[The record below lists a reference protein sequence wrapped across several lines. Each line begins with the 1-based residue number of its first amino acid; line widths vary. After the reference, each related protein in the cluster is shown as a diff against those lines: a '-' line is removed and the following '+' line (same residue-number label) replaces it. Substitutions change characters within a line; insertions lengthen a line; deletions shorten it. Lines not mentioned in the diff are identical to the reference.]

1 MSDDQN
7 LKNTVKK
14 DVSAATGLAN
24 NVSSAADKAI
34 SQTKTALESSAA
46 SAQGS
51 IDQGI
56 IGLQN
61 KVDEIKG
68 KISDIKEK
76 GVAGLVT
83 DGIESVKGMATDA
96 ITGAITSALT
106 SKFGA
111 KVNITYTEPDSNG
124 NVFIDDVSLVP
135 DGNDTLSSIIAIITG
150 LAGGASLDNAIGGL
164 QSAVIDATVGGITKY
179 AKSLEGK
186 VASAASVDALVN
198 TASNSIDGA
207 IANVVSSTGTT
218 ITNTARTI
226 TYPIDGVGGTASVTV
241 PDRNVNGQGKTDDQL
256 YQSLL
261 TDLEKPKADI
271 ATIFDGKEMKYD
283 SDAMEGIAA
292 NITGIDG
299 ADALTAVEQ
308 KDDSQLLIHKAS
320 EEYATYT
327 QKRISDSKRGI
338 VQGLATD
345 LRSDAEKRIRDI
357 APLISKVDLDEVLYL
372 CQGTSAELSEAIDIV
387 KKYAKKT
394 LYDDVK
400 ALLETID
407 TTISTITKQTN
418 PQTVFSAPYM
428 VNRNAKNWK
437 YSDPDLSF
445 TYINSTEELEAEFR
459 TVNREITE
467 MVIHWTETHTNRN
480 IGSEE
485 IHKFHLRQG
494 LNGIGYHYVIR
505 RDGSLQRGRP
515 LDLKGQHSP
524 VNNHDNFSV
533 GIIFVGGINVP
544 TETPNPENFVSA
556 TSLTRS
562 QFNTFDHIC
571 RAFYLS
577 NPGGQIVGHNDIDEE
592 EFDPGFDVIEYCE
605 ARFNKVSVFEN
616 PLNEKPYSKKE
627 LLSK

>member
-1 MSDDQN
+1 MSEDQN
-7 LKNTVKK
+7 LKDTVKK
-14 DVSAATGLAN
+14 DVSAASGLAN

-34 SQTKTALESSAA
+34 SQTKTALESTAA
-46 SAQGS
+46 SVQGS
-51 IDQGI
+51 IDQGVVS
-56 IGLQN
+56 LQN

-68 KISDIKEK
+68 KISDIQEK
-76 GVAGLVT
+76 GVGGLVT

-111 KVNITYTEPDSNG
+111 KVNISYTDPDSYG

-150 LAGGASLDNAIGGL
+150 LAGGASLDDAIGGL
-164 QSAVIDATVGGITKY
+164 QSAVIDATVGGITEY
-179 AKSLEGK
+179 AKSLDGK
-186 VASAASVDALVN
+186 VASAASVGALVD

-207 IANVVSSTGTT
+207 ISDVVSSTGSS
-218 ITNTARTI
+218 ITNTAREFTF
-226 TYPIDGVGGTASVTV
+226 PGGVGAVTV
-241 PDRNVNGQGKTDDQL
+241 PDRDVNGQGKTDDEL

-271 ATIFDGKEMKYD
+271 ATIFDGKEMRYD
-283 SDAMEGIAA
+283 SDAMKGIAE

-299 ADALTAVEQ
+299 ADALTAVEE
-308 KDDSQLLIHKAS
+308 KDESQLLIHKAS

-394 LYDDVK
+394 SYDDIK
-400 ALLETID
+400 TLLETID

-467 MVIHWTETHTNRN
+467 IVVHWTETHTNRN

-485 IHKFHLRQG
+485 IHKFHLGQG

-533 GIIFVGGINVP
+533 GVIFVGGINVP

-556 TSLTRS
+556 LSLTRS

>member
-7 LKNTVKK
+7 LKDTVKK
-14 DVSAATGLAN
+14 DVSAASGLAN

-34 SQTKTALESSAA
+34 SQTKTALESTAA
-46 SAQGS
+46 SVQGS
-51 IDQGI
+51 IDQGVVS
-56 IGLQN
+56 LQN

-68 KISDIKEK
+68 KISDIQEK
-76 GVAGLVT
+76 GVGGLVT

-111 KVNITYTEPDSNG
+111 KVNISYTDPDSYG

-150 LAGGASLDNAIGGL
+150 LAGGASLDDAIGGL
-164 QSAVIDATVGGITKY
+164 QSAVIDATVGGITEY
-179 AKSLEGK
+179 AKSLDGK
-186 VASAASVDALVN
+186 VASAASVGALVD

-207 IANVVSSTGTT
+207 ISDVVSSTGSS
-218 ITNTARTI
+218 ITNTAREFTF
-226 TYPIDGVGGTASVTV
+226 PGGVGAVTV
-241 PDRNVNGQGKTDDQL
+241 PDRDVNGQGKTDDEL

-271 ATIFDGKEMKYD
+271 ATIFDGKEMRYD
-283 SDAMEGIAA
+283 SDAMKGIAE

-299 ADALTAVEQ
+299 ADALTAVEE
-308 KDDSQLLIHKAS
+308 KDESQLLIHKAS

-394 LYDDVK
+394 SYDDIK
-400 ALLETID
+400 TLLETID

-467 MVIHWTETHTNRN
+467 IVVHWTETHTNRN

-485 IHKFHLRQG
+485 IHKFHLEQG

-533 GIIFVGGINVP
+533 GVIFVGGINVP

-556 TSLTRS
+556 LSLTRS

>member
-7 LKNTVKK
+7 LKDTVKK
-14 DVSAATGLAN
+14 DVSAASGLAN

-46 SAQGS
+46 SVQGS
-51 IDQGI
+51 IDQGVVS
-56 IGLQN
+56 LQN

-68 KISDIKEK
+68 KISDIQEK
-76 GVAGLVT
+76 GVGGLVT

-111 KVNITYTEPDSNG
+111 KVNISYTDPDSYG

-150 LAGGASLDNAIGGL
+150 LAGGASLDDAIGGL
-164 QSAVIDATVGGITKY
+164 QSAVIDATVGGITEY
-179 AKSLEGK
+179 AKSLDGK
-186 VASAASVDALVN
+186 VASAASVGALVD

-207 IANVVSSTGTT
+207 ISDVVSSTGSS
-218 ITNTARTI
+218 ITNTAREFTF
-226 TYPIDGVGGTASVTV
+226 PGGVGAVTV
-241 PDRNVNGQGKTDDQL
+241 PDRDVNGQGKTDDEL

-271 ATIFDGKEMKYD
+271 ATIFDGKEMRYD
-283 SDAMEGIAA
+283 SDAMKGIAE

-299 ADALTAVEQ
+299 ADALTAVEE
-308 KDDSQLLIHKAS
+308 KDESQLLIHKAS

-394 LYDDVK
+394 SYDDIK
-400 ALLETID
+400 TLLETID

-467 MVIHWTETHTNRN
+467 IVVHWTETHTNRN

-485 IHKFHLRQG
+485 IHKFHLGQG

-533 GIIFVGGINVP
+533 GVIFVGGINVP

-556 TSLTRS
+556 LSLTRS